1 MSEDPTQKLPDARS
15 FEDRVLAELAA
26 IRGGIAKLDGR
37 VAALEDR
44 MTKLETR
51 MSSLEDRMTMFDARL
66 TALEDKVD
74 ARLRETRPI
83 WESMQQQ
90 LTAMQAQM
98 SAIETRMGAMEKTLD
113 DIRFRITELY
123 GDSIEVRARIA
134 RLEERERERE
144 RLSTG

>member
-1 MSEDPTQKLPDARS
+1 MSEDPTQKLPNSPS
-15 FEDRVLAELAA
+15 FEERVLAELAA
-26 IRGGIAKLDGR
+26 IRSEQAATRRDIAPL
-37 VAALEDR
+37 
-44 MTKLETR
+44 
-51 MSSLEDRMTMFDARL
+51 DARL

-90 LTAMQAQM
+90 LTQMQAQM

-134 RLEERERERE
+134 RLEQSERERE